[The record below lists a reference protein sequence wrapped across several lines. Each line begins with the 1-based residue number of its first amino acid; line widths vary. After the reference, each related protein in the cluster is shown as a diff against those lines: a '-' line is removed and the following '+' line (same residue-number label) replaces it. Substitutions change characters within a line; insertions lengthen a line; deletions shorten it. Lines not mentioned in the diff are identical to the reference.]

1 MKRIF
6 CLLIFGLLCASC
18 ATKSGD
24 AEHDVLT
31 VMTHDSFSISE
42 EVIAAFEEQNNIRV
56 SFIKSGD
63 TGAALNR
70 AILTSDA
77 PQADV
82 FFGLDNTFLSRALEA
97 DLFIPYESPLLDL
110 IPDQFKLDPSNRALP
125 VDYGDVCINYDLEY
139 FETHDL
145 PVPES
150 LESLTHLEYEG
161 LLVVENPATSSPGL
175 SFLLVT
181 IAHFG
186 EDGYLDYW
194 RQLRSNG
201 LLVVNDW
208 ETAYYTNFSASSGRG
223 QQPMVLS
230 YASSPAAE
238 AIFAD
243 PPRTDAP
250 TASLIAD
257 GTCFRQIEFAGILS
271 GTKEKEIAEKFI
283 DFLLDKSF
291 QEDIPLQM
299 FMFPVNPQ
307 AGLPDEFIKYVQ
319 LPEKPA
325 ALSPDLIEANRE
337 KWLEEWT
344 EAVLQ

>member
-6 CLLIFGLLCASC
+6 YLLIFGLLLASC

-24 AEHDVLT
+24 AGHDVLR

-97 DLFIPYESPLLDL
+97 DLFVPYESPLLDL
-110 IPDQFKLDPSNRALP
+110 IPDQFKLDPSNRVLP
-125 VDYGDVCINYDLEY
+125 VDYGDVCINYDVEY
-139 FETHDL
+139 FETYDL

-150 LESLTHLEYEG
+150 LESLTRLEYEG

-175 SFLLVT
+175 SFLLAT

-186 EDGYLDYW
+186 ENGYLDYW

-238 AIFAD
+238 VIFAD

-257 GTCFRQIEFAGILS
+257 DTCFRQIEFAGILR
-271 GTKEKEIAEKFI
+271 GTKQKANAEKFI
-283 DFLLDKSF
+283 DFLLDKPF

-307 AGLPDEFIKYVQ
+307 AGLPDEFVKYVQ

-325 ALSPDLIEANRE
+325 ALSPDLIESNRE

-344 EAVLQ
+344 EVVLQ

>member
-6 CLLIFGLLCASC
+6 CLLIFGIMLASC
-18 ATKSGD
+18 AKKSVD
-24 AEHDVLT
+24 TEQDILT

-42 EVIAAFEEQNNIRV
+42 GVVAAFEEQNNIRV
-56 SFIKSGD
+56 IFIKSGD

-82 FFGLDNTFLSRALEA
+82 FFGLDNAFLSRALEA
-97 DLFIPYESPLLDL
+97 DLFISYESPLLDQV
-110 IPDQFKLDPSNRALP
+110 PDQFILDPSNRALP
-125 VDYGDVCINYDLEY
+125 VDYGDVCINYDVEY
-139 FETHDL
+139 FKINDL
-145 PVPES
+145 TVPES
-150 LESLTHLEYEG
+150 LESLTRLEYEG

-175 SFLLVT
+175 SFLLAT

-238 AIFAD
+238 MIFAD

-257 GTCFRQIEFAGILS
+257 DTCFRQIEFAGILR
-271 GTKEKEIAEKFI
+271 GTSRKEIAEKFI
-283 DFLLDKSF
+283 DFLLDKPF

-307 AGLPDEFIKYVQ
+307 AGLPDEFVKYVQ

-325 ALSPDLIEANRE
+325 VLSPDLIEANRE

>member
-6 CLLIFGLLCASC
+6 CLLIFGILLASC
-18 ATKSGD
+18 TKKSVD
-24 AEHDVLT
+24 TEQDILT

-42 EVIAAFEEQNNIRV
+42 GVVAAFEEQNNIRV
-56 SFIKSGD
+56 IFIKSGD

-82 FFGLDNTFLSRALEA
+82 FFGLDNAFLSRALEA
-97 DLFIPYESPLLDL
+97 DLFISYESPLLDQV
-110 IPDQFKLDPSNRALP
+110 PDQFILDPSNRALP
-125 VDYGDVCINYDLEY
+125 VDYGDVCINYDVEY
-139 FETHDL
+139 FKINDL
-145 PVPES
+145 TVPES
-150 LESLTHLEYEG
+150 LESLTRLEYEG

-175 SFLLVT
+175 SFLLAT

-238 AIFAD
+238 MIFAD

-257 GTCFRQIEFAGILS
+257 DTCFRQIEFAGILR
-271 GTKEKEIAEKFI
+271 GTSRKEIAEKFI
-283 DFLLDKSF
+283 DFLLDKPF

-307 AGLPDEFIKYVQ
+307 AGLPDEFVKYVQ

-325 ALSPDLIEANRE
+325 VLSPDLIEANRE

>member
-150 LESLTHLEYEG
+150 LERLTHLEYEG

-175 SFLLVT
+175 SFLLAT

>member
-6 CLLIFGLLCASC
+6 CLLIFGIMLASC
-18 ATKSGD
+18 AKKSVD
-24 AEHDVLT
+24 TEQDILT

-42 EVIAAFEEQNNIRV
+42 GVVAAFEEQNNIRV
-56 SFIKSGD
+56 IFIKSGD

-97 DLFIPYESPLLDL
+97 DLFISYESPLLDQV
-110 IPDQFKLDPSNRALP
+110 PDQFKLDPSNRALP
-125 VDYGDVCINYDLEY
+125 VDYGDVCINYDVEY
-139 FETHDL
+139 FKINDL
-145 PVPES
+145 TVPES
-150 LESLTHLEYEG
+150 LESLTRLEYEG

-175 SFLLVT
+175 SFLLAT

-238 AIFAD
+238 MIFAD

-257 GTCFRQIEFAGILS
+257 DTCFRQIEFAGILR
-271 GTKEKEIAEKFI
+271 GTSRKEIAEKFI
-283 DFLLDKSF
+283 DFLLDKPF

-307 AGLPDEFIKYVQ
+307 AGLPDEFVKYVQ

-325 ALSPDLIEANRE
+325 VLSPDLIEANRE